1 MTAKSLS
8 KVKVLDYYFQPRVN
22 IQDRQ
27 PIVILDRD
35 GNINQDLGT
44 YCHKTSDFKWISG
57 AKEAIRKLHHLG
69 YAVVIVTNQ
78 GGIAKGL
85 FSPKDVDTVHDFM
98 LSELPPN
105 AINAI
110 IYSPSSKPD
119 YPWAKPNAGMFHVL
133 KNHYPHVS
141 WKNVPYVGDKTSD
154 LLAAK
159 NSDLIPILV
168 KTGYGKKTLQ
178 QLDKPLSESVSI
190 FNSLEDFVSHWTA

>member
-1 MTAKSLS
+1 MF
-8 KVKVLDYYFQPRVN
+8 DYYFQPKVDIHPHQN
-22 IQDRQ
+22 L
-27 PIVILDRD
+27 VILDRD

-44 YCHKTSDFKWISG
+44 YCHQPSNFNWIPGSC
-57 AKEAIRKLHHLG
+57 EAIKRLHQHN
-69 YAVVIVTNQ
+69 YAVIIVTNQ

-85 FSPKDVDTVHDFM
+85 FSPKDVDNVHDFM
-98 LSELPPN
+98 LSKLPPN
-105 AINAI
+105 TINAI

-178 QLDKPLSESVSI
+178 QLDKPLLESVSI
-190 FNSLEDFVSHWTA
+190 FNSLEDFVFHWTA